1 MKIRQVLLLSVATL
15 AMAGCVMQPA
25 AYREDRYEDGSY
37 YSAGDGDGGDYYYA
51 AQPREDF
58 YPPPGFYGLGYSGY
72 CPVRYRYCPTWFG
85 FGGAWVPGPGW
96 RYDPFFEPYYDPW
109 YRPYP
114 RRHEHRRP
122 PTRPMPPPVAQG
134 PWSRPGPGRQQ
145 RSSDE
150 PARPRIEP
158 EPQVDGSGERRR
170 GRPPVERS
178 SD

>member
-1 MKIRQVLLLSVATL
+1 MATL
-15 AMAGCVMQPA
+15 AMAGCMMQPS
-25 AYREDRYEDGSY
+25 AYRGDRYEDGSY

-51 AQPREDF
+51 PRPREDF

-85 FGGAWVPGPGW
+85 FGGGWALRSGWV
-96 RYDPFFEPYYDPW
+96 YEPFYDPW
-109 YRPYP
+109 YRPFP

-122 PTRPMPPPVAQG
+122 PTRPATPPPAAPG

-145 RSSDE
+145 RAPEE
-150 PARPRIEP
+150 PARRRIEP
-158 EPQVDGSGERRR
+158 ETQENEGGERRR
-170 GRPPVERS
+170 GRPPVERA